1 VSGNISVAGLTG
13 QLSLD
18 AQRHVRRELGWA
30 QLHDGELRLLTPT
43 SNL

>member
-1 VSGNISVAGLTG
+1 VSGAINVAGLTG

-30 QLHDGELRLLTPT
+30 QLHDGEVRQLPAEL
-43 SNL
+43 